1 MKDFKKLI
9 KESHLG
15 NPLNEVDDSKTVST
29 KHLDAIIYEDGGV
42 KLRINSS
49 NKSPYGYT
57 KRDLIKSPFGV
68 QDEEFTFDYIKKEID
83 EVYTKFPDEEI
94 KELLDKVDQYKNS
107 LNEEDRATRVDKMLS
122 GEYDDAAMDE
132 YGKPFAELDIAQKQE
147 LMRAIIKYT
156 GKGFETDF
164 TRRRKGDYSDDMEDG
179 MTDYQRRR
187 MDEEFKKGDKVTY
200 LGNPAEITFVGKDL
214 MDRTYYSV
222 SYDKGRGKTKASNL
236 YNKDGE
242 IKAVKE
248 DMNDPVLMKTR
259 AAQMKRD
266 AMDKKDLENKS
277 KRISAD
283 EAIDLRYEL
292 SILNKEREDILMRI
306 EDLGVEMEQTSE
318 PEGGPIADKL
328 GERLMAADKE
338 LRAVNNKIIDI
349 KDDLGVFDMNESVN
363 ENTLGDLVKKYGKDL
378 INFVI
383 DIDEL
388 TKEEIKDIEYLDDR
402 IQIHLEEPEIRQR
415 YLPEGTCGYGEDG
428 IIGDKPAGPDLS
440 EGNGGAK
447 QDDEINL
454 NVSNA
459 NDIADEEEAHSG
471 VLELR
476 NKLKENLVNRLK

>member
-68 QDEEFTFDYIKKEID
+68 EDEEFTFDYIKEEID

-94 KELLDKVDQYKNS
+94 KELLNKVDQYKNS
-107 LNEEDRATRVDKMLS
+107 LNEEDRATTVDKMLS
-122 GEYDDAAMDE
+122 GEYEDEDYKDSKRYDDVRAELEDEINEENEKYDHIARAE
-132 YGKPFAELDIAQKQE
+132 YGKSFAMLSDEEKEEMLKAIA
-147 LMRAIIKYT
+147 KYS
-156 GKGFETDF
+156 KPAFKTDF
-164 TRRRKGDYSDDMEDG
+164 QQRRQGDLDDEYDG

-248 DMNDPVLMKTR
+248 DMNDPVLIKTR

-338 LRAVNNKIIDI
+338 LRAVNNKIIDVR
-349 KDDLGVFDMNESVN
+349 DELGDFDMNESVN
-363 ENTLGDLVKKYGKDL
+363 EEKDYSKMHNVELNATYKKKFGVKDTKGL
-378 INFVI
+378 TR
-383 DIDEL
+383 DEL
-388 TKEEIKDIEYLDDR
+388 IKKLND
-402 IQIHLEEPEIRQR
+402 
-415 YLPEGTCGYGEDG
+415 
-428 IIGDKPAGPDLS
+428 ADLS

>member
-1 MKDFKKLI
+1 MKNFKKFI
-9 KESHLG
+9 KEAHLG
-15 NPLNEVDDSKTVST
+15 NP
-29 KHLDAIIYEDGGV
+29 
-42 KLRINSS
+42 
-49 NKSPYGYT
+49 
-57 KRDLIKSPFGV
+57 
-68 QDEEFTFDYIKKEID
+68 
-83 EVYTKFPDEEI
+83 
-94 KELLDKVDQYKNS
+94 
-107 LNEEDRATRVDKMLS
+107 LNEEDRATRIDKMLS
-122 GEYDDAAMDE
+122 GEYEDEDYKDSKRYDDVRAELDEEISDELKAKYDDAAMDE

-147 LMRAIIKYT
+147 LMRAIIKWT
-156 GKGFETDF
+156 GKEFETDF
-164 TRRRKGDYSDDMEDG
+164 TRRRKGDYSDDRDDG

-363 ENTLGDLVKKYGKDL
+363 EEKDYSKMHNVELNATYKKKFGVKDTKGL
-378 INFVI
+378 TR
-383 DIDEL
+383 DEL
-388 TKEEIKDIEYLDDR
+388 IKKLND
-402 IQIHLEEPEIRQR
+402 
-415 YLPEGTCGYGEDG
+415 
-428 IIGDKPAGPDLS
+428 ADLS

>member
-1 MKDFKKLI
+1 MKNFKKFI
-9 KESHLG
+9 REAHLG
-15 NPLNEVDDSKTVST
+15 NP
-29 KHLDAIIYEDGGV
+29 
-42 KLRINSS
+42 
-49 NKSPYGYT
+49 
-57 KRDLIKSPFGV
+57 
-68 QDEEFTFDYIKKEID
+68 
-83 EVYTKFPDEEI
+83 
-94 KELLDKVDQYKNS
+94 

-122 GEYDDAAMDE
+122 GEYEDEDYKDSKRYDDVRAELDEEISDEIKAKYDDAAMDE

-164 TRRRKGDYSDDMEDG
+164 ERRRRGDYSDDREDG

-248 DMNDPVLMKTR
+248 DMNDPVLMRTR

-266 AMDKKDLENKS
+266 AIDKKDLENKS

-292 SILNKEREDILMRI
+292 SILDKEREDILMRI
-306 EDLGVEMEQTSE
+306 EDIGVEMEQTSE

-349 KDDLGVFDMNESVN
+349 KDDLGIFDMNESVN
-363 ENTLGDLVKKYGKDL
+363 EEKDYSKMHNVELNATYKKKFGVKDTKGL
-378 INFVI
+378 TR
-383 DIDEL
+383 DEL
-388 TKEEIKDIEYLDDR
+388 IKKLNDADLD
-402 IQIHLEEPEIRQR
+402 
-415 YLPEGTCGYGEDG
+415 EGTCGYTPDGEPRS
-428 IIGDKPAGPDLS
+428 KPAGPDLN
-440 EGNGGAK
+440 E
-447 QDDEINL
+447 DDEL
-454 NVSNA
+454 NVNIDNA
-459 NDIADEEEAHSG
+459 NTKYAEEEDKVANSG
-471 VLELR
+471 AYESLQKSLR
-476 NKLKENLVNRLK
+476 EKLQERLK

>member
-1 MKDFKKLI
+1 MKNFKKFI
-9 KESHLG
+9 KEAHLG
-15 NPLNEVDDSKTVST
+15 NPLNEEDRDD
-29 KHLDAIIYEDGGV
+29 HLYDRRQKAIDSI
-42 KLRINSS
+42 
-49 NKSPYGYT
+49 
-57 KRDLIKSPFGV
+57 FG
-68 QDEEFTFDYIKKEID
+68 QDEEYPEFDPKDVRADLEA
-83 EVYTKFPDEEI
+83 EMNEEI
-94 KELLDKVDQYKNS
+94 SDELKAK
-107 LNEEDRATRVDKMLS
+107 
-122 GEYDDAAMDE
+122 YDDAAMDE

-147 LMRAIIKYT
+147 LMRAIIKWT
-156 GKGFETDF
+156 GKEFETDF
-164 TRRRKGDYSDDMEDG
+164 TRRRKGDYSDDRDDG

-292 SILNKEREDILMRI
+292 SILDKEREDILMRI
-306 EDLGVEMEQTSE
+306 EDIGVEMEQTSE

-349 KDDLGVFDMNESVN
+349 KDDLGDFDMNESVN
-363 ENTLGDLVKKYGKDL
+363 EEKDYSKMHNVELNATYKKKFGVKDTKGL
-378 INFVI
+378 TR
-383 DIDEL
+383 DEL
-388 TKEEIKDIEYLDDR
+388 IKKLNDADLD
-402 IQIHLEEPEIRQR
+402 
-415 YLPEGTCGYGEDG
+415 EGTCGYTPDGEPRS
-428 IIGDKPAGPDLS
+428 KPAGPDLN
-440 EGNGGAK
+440 E
-447 QDDEINL
+447 DDEL
-454 NVSNA
+454 NVNIDNA
-459 NDIADEEEAHSG
+459 NDNYAKSIDAESRSG
-471 VLELR
+471 AYESLQKSLR
-476 NKLKENLVNRLK
+476 EKLQERLK

>member
-1 MKDFKKLI
+1 MKNFKKFI
-9 KESHLG
+9 REAHLG
-15 NPLNEVDDSKTVST
+15 NP
-29 KHLDAIIYEDGGV
+29 
-42 KLRINSS
+42 
-49 NKSPYGYT
+49 
-57 KRDLIKSPFGV
+57 
-68 QDEEFTFDYIKKEID
+68 
-83 EVYTKFPDEEI
+83 
-94 KELLDKVDQYKNS
+94 

-122 GEYDDAAMDE
+122 GEYEDEDYKDSKRYDDVRAELAREDEGYDDEDIVIYDGEEHIIMRRDGNMIYIRPLEDSAILGKKDEIKVPARALAYKSDLDKMYDEYKPKDEVNEEISDELKAKYDDAAMDE

-147 LMRAIIKYT
+147 LMRAIIKWT
-156 GKGFETDF
+156 GKEFETDF
-164 TRRRKGDYSDDMEDG
+164 ERRRRGDYSDDREDG

-292 SILNKEREDILMRI
+292 SILDKEREDILMRI
-306 EDLGVEMEQTSE
+306 EDIGVEMEQTSE

-349 KDDLGVFDMNESVN
+349 KDDLGDFDMNESVN
-363 ENTLGDLVKKYGKDL
+363 EEKDYSKMHNVELNATYKKKFGVKDTKGL
-378 INFVI
+378 TR
-383 DIDEL
+383 DEL
-388 TKEEIKDIEYLDDR
+388 IKKLNDADLD
-402 IQIHLEEPEIRQR
+402 
-415 YLPEGTCGYGEDG
+415 EGTCGYTPDGEPRS
-428 IIGDKPAGPDLS
+428 KPAGPDLN
-440 EGNGGAK
+440 E
-447 QDDEINL
+447 DDEL
-454 NVSNA
+454 NVNIDNA
-459 NDIADEEEAHSG
+459 NDNYAKSIDAESRSG
-471 VLELR
+471 AYESLQKSLR
-476 NKLKENLVNRLK
+476 EKLQERLK

>member
-68 QDEEFTFDYIKKEID
+68 PDGKFTFDYIKKEIN

-122 GEYDDAAMDE
+122 GEYEDEDYKDSKRYDDVRAELDEEISDEIKAKYDDAAMDE

-164 TRRRKGDYSDDMEDG
+164 TRRRKGDYSDDRDDG

-363 ENTLGDLVKKYGKDL
+363 EEKDYSKMHNVELNATYKKKFGVKDTKGL
-378 INFVI
+378 TR
-383 DIDEL
+383 DEL
-388 TKEEIKDIEYLDDR
+388 IKKLND
-402 IQIHLEEPEIRQR
+402 
-415 YLPEGTCGYGEDG
+415 
-428 IIGDKPAGPDLS
+428 ADLS

-476 NKLKENLVNRLK
+476 NKLKENLTNRLK